1 MIPLLELN
9 DAELGLHLDGQAL
22 YRQPALALVSEDGNR
37 FGLPALRSARRHP
50 RQANQ
55 QYLARL
61 NADPL
66 PIPGLRAF
74 NHADLV
80 YLHLLELKAA
90 LPAQTGSAE
99 MAAAVPGCF
108 TGDQLG
114 VLLGIA
120 QEAGIAIRGFADS
133 AVLMAS
139 AAALPPRAWLLDL
152 HLNRACLTELLAGEE
167 VCRGQVEELP
177 GCGLMSCIEG
187 WASLLADRFVQ
198 DTRFDPLHA
207 ADTEQQLYDRLYDW
221 AVQAGGDA
229 DQAFAVQIQ
238 HQGHERRVE
247 AAPAALRDKLAQRL
261 QSLAR
266 KLPADAQLLATPRAA
281 RLPGLLTALVD
292 LGWQVAALP
301 PDALERGFQR
311 HAKIIVE
318 GDLRLVTRLPCQGQ
332 PMQAPP
338 PAPPPATHA
347 LFESRAWP
355 LQGNPF
361 GLPATG
367 RAGDRV
373 TRDGRTFE
381 LIAVQP
387 GSGGR

>member
-55 QYLARL
+55 QYLTRL

-66 PIPGLRAF
+66 PVPGRRAF

-90 LPAQTGSAE
+90 LPARTDPAE
-99 MAAAVPGCF
+99 MAAAVPGCL
-108 TGDQLG
+108 TDDQLG

-139 AAALPPRAWLLDL
+139 AAAPPPRSWLLDL

-167 VCRGQVEELP
+167 VRRGQVEELP
-177 GCGLMSCIEG
+177 GCGLMPCIEG
-187 WASLLADRFVQ
+187 WAGLLADRFVQ

-207 ADTEQQLYDRLYDW
+207 ADTEQQLYDCLYDW
-221 AVQAGGDA
+221 AAQGKGGGDA
-229 DQAFAVQIQ
+229 AFAAEIQ
-238 HQGHERRVE
+238 HQGHGRRVE
-247 AAPAALRDKLAQRL
+247 VSLAALQDKLAQRL
-261 QSLAR
+261 HLLAR
-266 KLPADAQLLATPRAA
+266 KLPADARLLATPRAA
-281 RLPGLLTALVD
+281 RLPGLLAALAD
-292 LGWQVAALP
+292 LGWQAAVLP
-301 PDALERGFQR
+301 PNALQQGFQR

-318 GDLRLVTRLPCQGQ
+318 GAVKLVTRLPCQGQ
-332 PMQAPP
+332 SMQ
-338 PAPPPATHA
+338 APPPATHA
-347 LFESRAWP
+347 LLESRAWP
-355 LQGNPF
+355 LQDNPF

-367 RAGDRV
+367 CAGDRV

-381 LIAVQP
+381 LIAVRP
-387 GSGGR
+387 GSGER